1 MFKSG
6 LTSTVRLRVSIK
18 VIALFN
24 ARQDTVN
31 RTRRRLNPLE
41 RTMAGQPP
49 EPSYQPSGQDQG
61 LTQPR
66 PAWQPSYAPAPPT
79 VASGGQQ
86 AYAAPPPPY
95 SSQGQAYPAQ
105 DQTYTSL
112 GQSPSQDYQD
122 YQGYQPPGY
131 GAQQG
136 TGAATPPP
144 QWQASVGAK
153 PATPRTKQRSD
164 KGLLSSLFDFGF
176 TSMVTPKIIK
186 TLYILFTAWTVL
198 AAVGILAF
206 FINFGGLQGAL
217 AALIIVDPIFV
228 LLSLGVYRVILEAFM
243 VIFQIHGELK
253 TIREQGEKRS

>member
-1 MFKSG
+1 
-6 LTSTVRLRVSIK
+6 
-18 VIALFN
+18 
-24 ARQDTVN
+24 
-31 RTRRRLNPLE
+31 
-41 RTMAGQPP
+41 MAGQPP

-95 SSQGQAYPAQ
+95 SSQDQAYPAQ

-153 PATPRTKQRSD
+153 PATPRTKQRGERACS
-164 KGLLSSLFDFGF
+164 SSLFDFGF

-198 AAVGILAF
+198 AAVGILVIGFAP
-206 FINFGGLQGAL
+206 
-217 AALIIVDPIFV
+217 AACGRPVRTDLVDPIFV

-243 VIFQIHGELK
+243 VIFRIHGE
-253 TIREQGEKRS
+253 

>member
-1 MFKSG
+1 M
-6 LTSTVRLRVSIK
+6 RVSTR
-18 VIALFN
+18 VIAPIN

-31 RTRRRLNPLE
+31 RTRRRLNPRE

-61 LTQPR
+61 QGLTQPR
-66 PAWQPSYAPAPPT
+66 PAWQPSYAAAPPT
-79 VASGGQQ
+79 VAAGGQQ
-86 AYAAPPPPY
+86 AYAAPPPY
-95 SSQGQAYPAQ
+95 TSQEQAYPAQ

-112 GQSPSQDYQD
+112 GQSPSQDYQNPSQD
-122 YQGYQPPGY
+122 YQGYQGYQGYQSPGY

-136 TGAATPPP
+136 QGAATPPP
-144 QWQASVGAK
+144 QWQGSVGAK
-153 PATPRTKQRSD
+153 PATPRTKQRGD
-164 KGLLSSLFDFGF
+164 RGLLSSLFDFGF

-186 TLYILFTAWTVL
+186 ALYILFTVWTVL

-253 TIREQGEKRS
+253 TIREQGADRS